1 LPSAV
6 TFMPLNEILNGG
18 WQISPP

>member
-1 LPSAV
+1 
-6 TFMPLNEILNGG
+6 MPLDEILNGG